1 MLYTFENLI
10 YPKNIHLHTNVLQ
23 VFALNSYLSAS
34 WLKSC
39 FLQLKRS
46 SIQRI
51 YTFVRVF
58 FHFFLLDYL
67 PLCELTTKVFLHL
80 IMFLPKECTPLCKLT
95 KMVFSTLKNVFYM
108 RDIHLCASDFIY
120 FLLKN
125 YPCASWLKR
134 CFLHLKLF
142 STRRIYTFCAIWL
155 KCLFYT

>member
-1 MLYTFENLI
+1 MFYKF
-10 YPKNIHLHTNVLQ
+10 LHWIVT
-23 VFALNSYLSAS
+23 S
-34 WLKSC
+34 
-39 FLQLKRS
+39 
-46 SIQRI
+46 
-51 YTFVRVF
+51 VRVDWNHVF
-58 FHFFLLDYL
+58 YNWKGLLSKEYTPLWECFSIFFLLDYL